1 MKEAIEF
8 ALFFKKERIS
18 NSCTL
23 SEVARMVRI
32 TRSDLQAFELLH
44 LEETVLLK
52 HHQTLSQWMS
62 QTPNFQ
68 AVKDRK
74 EEIVSQ
80 LTQEE
85 IKFVDVLVKTRK
97 RHGKNLTQLANV
109 FGTSAGTVSAFVTF
123 NMSVKNWREWKLRL
137 EQWVQDQR
145 EYHDDI
151 ELDDE
156 LPDWS
161 IFLDSEQL
169 ESVCQKVAVLE
180 NYWKNNLP
188 LRIPYDQKILQI
200 AKEINL
206 DVKKVKLW
214 FLYKFQV

>member
-1 MKEAIEF
+1 
-8 ALFFKKERIS
+8 
-18 NSCTL
+18 
-23 SEVARMVRI
+23 MVRI
-32 TRSDLQAFELLH
+32 TRSDLQAFELLN
-44 LEETVLLK
+44 LEETALLK
-52 HHQTLSQWMS
+52 HHQTLSQWML

-85 IKFVDVLVKTRK
+85 IKFVDVFVKTRK

-123 NMSVKNWREWKLRL
+123 KMSVKNWREWKLRF

-161 IFLDSEQL
+161 IFFESEQL
-169 ESVCQKVAVLE
+169 ESVRQKVAVLE

-188 LRIPYDQKILQI
+188 LRIPSDQKILQI
-200 AKEINL
+200 AKKIDL